1 MEFEKIIENINKNSL
16 ICLMMD
22 LGEIRLNCIINKNQD
37 FSFFY
42 FKKRKEL
49 LISLLQYFE
58 FISKAKKMPESERM
72 SSGNKEKILELNSI
86 IDEKEKDLF
95 SLTEEYKE
103 IINEDLIVNIE
114 KTIKDI
120 INLLKESHNYD
131 TFKENIVLLDK
142 FILRIIEND

>member
-22 LGEIRLNCIINKNQD
+22 LGEIRLNCIIDKNQD

-58 FISKAKKMPESERM
+58 FISKAKK
-72 SSGNKEKILELNSI
+72 NA
-86 IDEKEKDLF
+86 
-95 SLTEEYKE
+95 
-103 IINEDLIVNIE
+103 
-114 KTIKDI
+114 
-120 INLLKESHNYD
+120 
-131 TFKENIVLLDK
+131 
-142 FILRIIEND
+142 

>member
-1 MEFEKIIENINKNSL
+1 
-16 ICLMMD
+16 
-22 LGEIRLNCIINKNQD
+22 
-37 FSFFY
+37 
-42 FKKRKEL
+42 
-49 LISLLQYFE
+49 
-58 FISKAKKMPESERM
+58 MPENERM
-72 SSGNKEKILELNSI
+72 SSENKEKILELNSI
-86 IDEKEKDLF
+86 IEGKEKDLF
-95 SLTEEYKE
+95 SLTEEYKD

>member
-22 LGEIRLNCIINKNQD
+22 LGEIRLSCIIRENQD
-37 FSFFY
+37 FFFSY
-42 FKKRKEL
+42 FKRREEL

-58 FISKAKKMPESERM
+58 LVSKVKKMPENERM
-72 SSGNKEKILELNSI
+72 SSENKEKILEFTSI
-86 IDEKEKDLF
+86 IKEREKELSFLIEEFKD
-95 SLTEEYKE
+95 
-103 IINEDLIVNIE
+103 IINEELIVNID

-120 INLLKESHNYD
+120 MNLLKESHDYD

-142 FILRIIEND
+142 IILRTIEND